1 MKVSMARIRL
11 FLKEGKTLANGE
23 HPIMLMVAF
32 NGKCTRSTRYSC
44 PSRYWDKKNEC
55 VKKGFSNF
63 SIINYEITRMKNEC
77 IERRTEYE
85 RLQKPYT
92 AQMLLQPR
100 KDLCAVRNDLKSL
113 IARYIDDKGLE
124 DKTIE
129 KWWVVYRSVVRYC
142 GNERLIINE
151 IDEAFCRKYC
161 RWLEGNGFKSG
172 SIKTYM
178 GKIVALLH
186 YGVALKL
193 IDEYPLSNWKYHKDY
208 RESKSELY
216 IHSRTME
223 IMMEMLLDELI
234 VKDGERWHYLDG
246 AIEKLMDIH
255 SELYSHYLYIIGFYL
270 CGLSPLDISLYKKS
284 DIRVRDVNGKS
295 YYYFNGHR
303 SKTGMEYRFY
313 IPFGCIESNVLIK
326 TMLMFNNGTE
336 YFLPTLK
343 NYVGKDLRKRV
354 DNVYTYHG
362 EHLVNWFQKVN
373 EEIARRNV
381 MNEDNI
387 ELINLECRYYSYRHS
402 RIMAQIQKPNVNLL
416 KIATETGKSVQTLYQ
431 YITLLGEAD
440 LV

>member
-1 MKVSMARIRL
+1 MARIRL

-32 NGKCTRSTRYSC
+32 NGKCTRSTGYSC

-77 IERRTEYE
+77 IERRTEFE

-92 AQMLLQPR
+92 AQMIISSKKILS
-100 KDLCAVRNDLKSL
+100 AVRNDLNGVISN
-113 IARYIDDKGLE
+113 YIDDKGLE
-124 DKTIE
+124 AKTIE

-142 GNERLIINE
+142 NNEKLIVNE
-151 IDEAFCRKYC
+151 IDESFCRKYA
-161 RWLEGNGFKSG
+161 RWLESEGLSNG
-172 SIKTYM
+172 SIRSYL
-178 GKIVALLH
+178 GKIGAICH
-186 YGVALKL
+186 YAISKGLMSEHPFKT
-193 IDEYPLSNWKYHKDY
+193 WKYHLDY

-223 IMMEMLLDELI
+223 IMMQMFLDEVI
-234 VKDGERWHYLDG
+234 DRNGKMWSYKDGVIDE
-246 AIEKLMDIH
+246 LMDIH
-255 SELYSHYLYIIGFYL
+255 SELYSHYLYVVGFYL
-270 CGLSPLDISLYKKS
+270 CGLAPVDISLYKKT

-295 YYYFNGHR
+295 YYYFNGHS
-303 SKTGMEYRFY
+303 SKTGIEYRFY
-313 IPFGCIESNVLIK
+313 IPFGCLESNVLIR

-343 NYVGKDLRKRV
+343 DFHSKDIKKRV
-354 DNVYTYHG
+354 NNLYTYHG
-362 EHLVNWFQKVN
+362 EHLVNWFQRIN

-402 RIMAQIQKPNVNLL
+402 RIMAEIQKPNVNLL
-416 KIATETGKSVQTLYQ
+416 KIATETGKSVTSLHQ

-440 LV
+440 LVE